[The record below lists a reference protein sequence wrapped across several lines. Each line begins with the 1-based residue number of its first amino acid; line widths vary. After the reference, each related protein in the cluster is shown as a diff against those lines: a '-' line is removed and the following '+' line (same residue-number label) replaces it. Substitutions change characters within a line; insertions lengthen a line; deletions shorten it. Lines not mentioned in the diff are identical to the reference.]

1 MARKSGPKTRR
12 RTKPG
17 KTISPQT
24 DIDDLFIRS
33 GGSFKV
39 VKAGRLFTVKSN
51 PQLDKESFNFSEDSQ
66 YPYFTRTV
74 SNNGL
79 LGFVDFLDEEHLI
92 KGNSIAVGMMG
103 MQFFY
108 QSHDFYAGQFTKTI
122 FPKFNGL
129 NEKIALWFI
138 AWFNKHSKRLKGELV
153 RKFESLFNDIEIVIP
168 VKNNSLDIEYIESR
182 IRELEESRI
191 RELEA
196 YLSEAGFDNCNLTDQ
211 EQKVLSLFE
220 NKSIHWELFKLSNLY
235 DKLELK
241 NKPFDKRKDTI
252 SSPNE
257 LFSIPLVNAKHGDNG
272 IMFYGRSDVFDSS
285 EMTIDIVQNGAIAT
299 GNVYAQPQR
308 TGVLWDAYL
317 IKAINHSDTE
327 NSLLFI
333 ACAIQKTIKSIFSYE
348 NKAIWGRVKH
358 QSIPLPVMPSGEI
371 DFGIIETYITAIK
384 KKAIQSIKEFIAQE
398 HQAYISVV

>member
-1 MARKSGPKTRR
+1 MARKSGSKTRR

-220 NKSIHWELFKLSNLY
+220 NKSIDWELFKLSNLY

-241 NKPFDKRKDTI
+241 NKPFDKRKDTT

-348 NKAIWGRVKH
+348 NKATWGRVKH

>member
-1 MARKSGPKTRR
+1 MARESSPKTGR

-24 DIDDLFIRS
+24 DIDNLFIRS
-33 GGSFKV
+33 EGGFKV
-39 VKAGRLFTVKSN
+39 VKARELFTVKFN
-51 PQLDKESFNFSEDSQ
+51 PQLDKESFNFSENSQ

-74 SNNGL
+74 FNNGL
-79 LGFVDFLDEEHLI
+79 LGYVDFFDEEHLI

-138 AWFNKHSKRLKGELV
+138 AWFNKHSNRLKGELV
-153 RKFESLFNDIEIVIP
+153 RKFESIFNDIDIVIP
-168 VKNNSLDIEYIESR
+168 VKDNWLDLEYI
-182 IRELEESRI
+182 ESRI

-196 YLSEAGFDNCNLTDQ
+196 YLSETGFDNCDLTDE
-211 EQKVLSLFE
+211 EQKALYLFE
-220 NKSIHWELFKLSNLY
+220 NKAINWKLFKLLNLY
-235 DKLELK
+235 NKLELK
-241 NKPFDKRKDTI
+241 NKSFDKRKDTA
-252 SSPNE
+252 SFPKG

-272 IMFYGRSDVFDSS
+272 IMFYGREDVFDSS
-285 EMTIDIVQNGAIAT
+285 EMAINIVQNGAIAT

-327 NSLLFI
+327 DSLLFM
-333 ACAIQKTIKSIFSYE
+333 ACTIQKTIKSIFSYDK
-348 NKAIWGRVKH
+348 KATWDRVKH
-358 QSIPLPVMPSGEI
+358 QSIPLPITPLGEI
-371 DFGIIETYITAIK
+371 DFGIIETYISAIK
-384 KKAIQSIKEFIAQE
+384 KKAIQSLKEFITHE
-398 HQAYISVV
+398 HQAYTSVVQD

>member
-1 MARKSGPKTRR
+1 MARRSGSKTER

-39 VKAGRLFTVKSN
+39 VKAERLFTVKSN
-51 PQLDKESFNFSEDSQ
+51 PQLDKENFNFSKVSQ

-79 LGFVDFLDEEHLI
+79 LGYVDFLDEEHLIKI

-182 IRELEESRI
+182 IRELE
-191 RELEA
+191 A
-196 YLSEAGFDNCNLTDQ
+196 YLSEAGFDNC
-211 EQKVLSLFE
+211 ELSQSEAETLSF
-220 NKSIHWELFKLSNLY
+220 FKNGEIKWKHFKMKTLY

-241 NKPFDKRKDTI
+241 NKAFDKRRDT
-252 SSPNE
+252 STTPNE
-257 LFSIPLVNAKHGDNG
+257 KFAIPLVNAKHGDNG
-272 IMFYGRSDVFDSS
+272 IMFYGKSDIFDSS

-317 IKAINHSDTE
+317 IKARTHNDTE
-327 NSLLFI
+327 NSLLFL
-333 ACAIQKTIKSIFSYE
+333 ACTIQKSIKSIFSYDK
-348 NKAIWGRVKH
+348 KATWNRVKH
-358 QSIPLPVMPSGEI
+358 ESIPLPVDLSGEI
-371 DFGIIETYITAIK
+371 DYSMIETFVSAIK
-384 KKAIQSIKEFIAQE
+384 KKAIQSFKEFIAQE
-398 HQAYISVV
+398 HNAYLCVTT

>member
-1 MARKSGPKTRR
+1 M
-12 RTKPG
+12 
-17 KTISPQT
+17 
-24 DIDDLFIRS
+24 
-33 GGSFKV
+33 
-39 VKAGRLFTVKSN
+39 
-51 PQLDKESFNFSEDSQ
+51 
-66 YPYFTRTV
+66 

-79 LGFVDFLDEEHLI
+79 LGYVDFLDEEHLI

-191 RELEA
+191 RELEESRIRELEA
-196 YLSEAGFDNCNLTDQ
+196 YLSEAGFDNC
-211 EQKVLSLFE
+211 ELSQSEAETLSF
-220 NKSIHWELFKLSNLY
+220 FKNGEIKWKHFKMKTLY

-241 NKPFDKRKDTI
+241 NKAFDKRRDT
-252 SSPNE
+252 STTPNE
-257 LFSIPLVNAKHGDNG
+257 KFAIPLVNAKHGDNG
-272 IMFYGRSDVFDSS
+272 IMFYGKSDIFDSS

-317 IKAINHSDTE
+317 IKARTHNDTE
-327 NSLLFI
+327 NSLLFL
-333 ACAIQKTIKSIFSYE
+333 ACTIQKSIKSIFSYDK
-348 NKAIWGRVKH
+348 KATWNRVKH
-358 QSIPLPVMPSGEI
+358 ESIPLPV
-371 DFGIIETYITAIK
+371 DL
-384 KKAIQSIKEFIAQE
+384 
-398 HQAYISVV
+398 